1 MDLKSDT
8 VEGVGEDFGVTR
20 LFEDIFGEFLAGIK
34 VEGRAVEAVF
44 GLEKL
49 IIDRRIGVMDIIKVV
64 VPVEIIG
71 VDSASQGA

>member
-8 VEGVGEDFGVTR
+8 VEGVGEDFGVIR

-34 VEGRAVEAVF
+34 VEGCAVEAVF